1 MICNIKKQMLQQ
13 TLPNQIIIDYKPI
26 CATSDESLDV
36 RIIDGVWQGGFV
48 HTQLFYDILPN
59 LYREWVR
66 YQIDIQVS
74 SQICGF
80 LSSHYTVWGD
90 GIINWLL

>member
-1 MICNIKKQMLQQ
+1 MLQQ
-13 TLPNQIIIDYKPI
+13 TLPNQIIIEYKPI